1 MRTATHDRG
10 QVLDFAGSNH
20 LSPALRDGTPALVD
34 EHETAGR
41 IGWEAFF
48 AALDRAG
55 LELCWDTEDASTV
68 RAVPV
73 AEALPLERHP
83 TLADG
88 IARTRRFLA
97 VLRGAPTAPPAS

>member
-1 MRTATHDRG
+1 VKTATHDRG

-20 LSPALRDGTPALVD
+20 LSPALRDGGPVLVD

-41 IGWEAFF
+41 IGWETFF

-68 RAVPV
+68 RAVPL

-83 TLADG
+83 SFADG
-88 IARTRRFLA
+88 LARTRRFLT
-97 VLRGAPTAPPAS
+97 VLRSAPPAAPAQ